1 MKRFAARK
9 PVFAP
14 SPQALAER
22 GANALRQ
29 GQFKDAAEIFKQ
41 LSREDPRPEWTQ
53 RLCDAY
59 AGRARTLAEKGMY
72 KEAAIVLENTL
83 VAGGTIREPLLYM
96 SCLVRQNQPEKAR
109 RAALDAMARLS
120 PAETARLAEFA
131 AALSLAA
138 PAPAAA
144 DATPEGGE
152 AVGGAEPRRSG
163 SPAGLAG
170 RRARGRG

>member
-59 AGRARTLAEKGMY
+59 AGRPVPWRKRACTRKPPSSLRT
-72 KEAAIVLENTL
+72 
-83 VAGGTIREPLLYM
+83 RW
-96 SCLVRQNQPEKAR
+96 
-109 RAALDAMARLS
+109 
-120 PAETARLAEFA
+120 
-131 AALSLAA
+131 
-138 PAPAAA
+138 
-144 DATPEGGE
+144 
-152 AVGGAEPRRSG
+152 
-163 SPAGLAG
+163 
-170 RRARGRG
+170 